1 VTVSDPTAVTTLHL
15 MSQTVRPELVG
26 THRFTSRLFSND
38 WILTKEGGDPVAR
51 IHRVPSLHVSRVT
64 FPDGGVLE
72 LRPSGWG
79 SVVAEGEGD
88 VEAARI
94 DRESWWGRRW
104 RVSGKGFEY
113 ELTSDHLPRRWT
125 LRVGGHPVA
134 RLAGTVWSYNRVTVV
149 PDFALPVHAVLLC
162 WHVLARPWEAA
173 ATPRVLV
180 PQPTSPA
187 SSAS

>member
-1 VTVSDPTAVTTLHL
+1 MT
-15 MSQTVRPELVG
+15 QTVRPELVG
-26 THRFTSRLFSND
+26 THRFRSRLFSND
-38 WILTKEGGDPVAR
+38 WTLSSDTGETVAR
-51 IHRVPSLHVSRVT
+51 IRRIPSIHVSRVT
-64 FPDGGVLE
+64 FPDGGRLE

-79 SVVAEGEGD
+79 SVVAEGD

-94 DRESWWGRRW
+94 DRESWWGRVW

-113 ELTSDHLPRRWT
+113 ELTSDHLPRKWT

-134 RLAGTVWSYNRVTVV
+134 RIAGTMWSYNRVTVV
-149 PDFALPVHAVLLC
+149 PDFALPVHAVLLA

-180 PQPTSPA
+180 ARSRPA
-187 SSAS
+187 GADA